1 MRAGQKG
8 NAVRIDLIVKY
19 ECGCTESV
27 RTDVSL
33 PPELA
38 NAKRTPETDRRIAGY
53 IIANYNIEKWRC
65 PKGHGIGV
73 PQSFSE
79 IIGINN

>member
-1 MRAGQKG
+1 M
-8 NAVRIDLIVKY
+8 RIDLIVKY
-19 ECGCTESV
+19 QCGCEDVV

-38 NAKRTPETDRRIAGY
+38 NAKRTQETYRRIADY

-65 PKGHGIGV
+65 PNGHGIGV
-73 PQSFSE
+73 PQNFAE